1 MSASCA
7 TTTGS
12 MLVGASPRS
21 APAERPKPLHA
32 SETGHRHR
40 ILLIDDYFEV
50 RAALKAALTI
60 LDCRVMDASR
70 GSEALKLLRGG
81 FRPCLIFL
89 DPGMPH
95 DGAWLFRAVQL
106 ADPQLATIPV
116 AVLSGRDPCPA
127 TADSLHVSQWLV
139 KPPDIEEMVRLA
151 ASYCGAATLHPENEA
166 PDADVARP
174 AR

>member
-1 MSASCA
+1 MNAPSCNA
-7 TTTGS
+7 MGS
-12 MLVGASPRS
+12 MLVGASAPS
-21 APAERPKPLHA
+21 APAERPRPRHA
-32 SETGHRHR
+32 SETTHRHGV
-40 ILLIDDYFEV
+40 LLIDDHVEV
-50 RAALKAALTI
+50 RAALTAALTI
-60 LDCRVMDASR
+60 LDCRAMDASR

-116 AVLSGRDPCPA
+116 AVWSGRDRCPA
-127 TADSLHVSQWLV
+127 TADSLHVSHWLV
-139 KPPDIEEMVRLA
+139 KPPNIEEMVRLA
-151 ASYCGAATLHPENEA
+151 ARYCGAAILHPENEA
-166 PDADVARP
+166 PDADVARA